1 MPEPSPSPDPI
12 KISVPDRVQ
21 RKRRQRELYLALFGF
36 IAVVVLV
43 WVQLNFL
50 RVDSYVFFALYN
62 LNFILLLVVLFLVA
76 RNVVKLILE
85 RRRKVIGVRLR
96 TRLVLAFVSLSLVP
110 TVLLFLIS
118 LIFVR
123 TSVDFWFEGQMEKSL
138 EQALTVG
145 QSFYSSAQE
154 RLEQR
159 GEFLVNHIRERQYSW
174 GGRPMHAFLDEK
186 RQEYGLGLT
195 GVLSPGLT
203 EQNWHA
209 NEDWAAAWPSVR
221 TEMNLESL
229 LDSPRILSAIHP
241 GPSSDLVVGVLPV
254 DGGRT
259 GYLVLGDSLGEGLL
273 FKLRQIVRGVDE
285 YKKLQTL
292 KYPLKV
298 TLYLVL
304 GLTTLL
310 IVLAATWFGFRLA
323 KELSAP
329 VQALAL
335 GTQRI
340 AEGDLAFRLQDDAKD
355 ELGMLVQSFNH
366 MVRDLESSR
375 AKLTQANA
383 RLEDQ
388 NQELETRGQY
398 MEAVLDNITSG
409 VVSIGPDGRVST
421 VNKAAEAILNFD
433 SRQILGKTPNQFLH
447 QDYLGMLQGVIKHLH
462 VHPRAKWQR
471 QLDLRMGSREIKLLV
486 NIVHLQDQGGV
497 IAVFEDVTELEKMQ
511 RLAAW
516 KDVARRIA
524 HEIKNPL
531 TPIKL
536 SAQRLER
543 KFAAQVDDRTV
554 FDQCTKIIIRQVEHL
569 QRMVQEF
576 SSFAKLPEVRAFEN
590 ALEPHLEE
598 IVDMFRNSH
607 VRIKWTL
614 DVDGPIPLVRFDPE
628 ALRRVWINL
637 LTNAV
642 EALEDQD
649 QPEVRTRLSHDPEN
663 QSVRIEFQDN
673 GQGLSQVDDM
683 QNIFEPYFSRKKGGT
698 GLGLTIAKSIVGEHQ
713 GTIRVLP
720 NTPRGCVFEVVL
732 PA

>member
-1 MPEPSPSPDPI
+1 MPPSEPI
-12 KISVPDRVQ
+12 KISAPDRTQ
-21 RKRRQRELYLALFGF
+21 RKRQQRELSLALFGF
-36 IAVVVLV
+36 GAVILLV
-43 WVQLNFL
+43 WVQLQFL

-96 TRLVLAFVSLSLVP
+96 TRLVLAFISLSLVP
-110 TVLLFLIS
+110 TVLLFVIS

-123 TSVDFWFEGQMEKSL
+123 TSVDFWFQGQVEKSL
-138 EQALTVG
+138 EQALGVG
-145 QSFYSSAQE
+145 QAFYASAQK
-154 RLEQR
+154 RLGQR
-159 GEFLVNHIRERQYSW
+159 GGFLLSQIRDRGLAWGGKTMHEFLELKRREYDLGLVGVLTPQLAEQNWNADQTWLQIWPGMRS
-174 GGRPMHAFLDEK
+174 
-186 RQEYGLGLT
+186 GLGLET
-195 GVLSPGLT
+195 LPDNPRPIS
-203 EQNWHA
+203 
-209 NEDWAAAWPSVR
+209 SV
-221 TEMNLESL
+221 
-229 LDSPRILSAIHP
+229 HP
-241 GPSSDLVVGVLPV
+241 GPESDLVVAILPV

-259 GYLVLGDSLGEGLL
+259 GYLVLGDNLGEGLL
-273 FKLRQIVRGVDE
+273 FKLRQIVHGMDE

-292 KYPLKV
+292 KHPLKV

-304 GLTTLL
+304 GLITML
-310 IVLAATWFGFRLA
+310 IILGAIWFGFRLA

-340 AEGDLAFRLQDDAKD
+340 AEGDLAFRLQDDSRD

-366 MVRDLESSR
+366 MVQDLEANR
-375 AKLTQANA
+375 AKLTRANL
-383 RLEDQ
+383 RLEEQ
-388 NQELETRGQY
+388 NRELVAHGQY

-409 VVSIGPDGRVST
+409 VVSISADGRVTT

-433 SRQILGKTPNQFLH
+433 SRQILGKTPDQFLH
-447 QDYLGMLQGVIKHLH
+447 QDYLVMLHGVIKHLQN
-462 VHPRAKWQR
+462 HPQAKWQK
-471 QLDLRMGSREIKLLV
+471 QLDMTMGSREIKLLV
-486 NIVHLQDQGGV
+486 NIVPLQDQGGIV
-497 IAVFEDVTELEKMQ
+497 AVFEDVTELEKMQ

-536 SAQRLER
+536 SAQRLEK
-543 KFAAQVDDRTV
+543 KFAAKVDDPPV
-554 FDQCTKIIIRQVEHL
+554 FTQCTRIIVRQVEHL

-576 SSFAKLPEVRAFEN
+576 SSFAKLPEVCLVEEN
-590 ALEPHLEE
+590 LGPHLEE
-598 IVDMFRNSH
+598 VMDMFRNSH
-607 VRIKWTL
+607 VRIAWELHFATP
-614 DVDGPIPLVRFDPE
+614 VPPMRFDPD

-642 EALEDQD
+642 EALEEHGNQES
-649 QPEVRTRLSHDPEN
+649 PGVKVTVSHDPMTRTV
-663 QSVRIEFQDN
+663 SVEIADN
-673 GQGLSQVDDM
+673 GSGLAHVEDV

-713 GTIRVLP
+713 GTIKVRK

-732 PA
+732 PV

>member
-1 MPEPSPSPDPI
+1 MPEKPPPAEPI
-12 KISVPDRVQ
+12 RVSVPDSNQ
-21 RKRRQRELYLALFGF
+21 RKRQQRELYLALFGF
-36 IAVVVLV
+36 IAVVVLA

-50 RVDSYVFFALYN
+50 QVDSYVFFALYN
-62 LNFILLLVVLFLVA
+62 LNFILLLVVLLLVA
-76 RNVVKLILE
+76 RNVVKLVLE

-110 TVLLFLIS
+110 TVLLFVIS

-123 TSVDFWFEGQMEKSL
+123 TSVDYWFQGQVEKSL
-138 EQALTVG
+138 EQALNVG
-145 QSFYSSAQE
+145 QSFYSSAQD

-159 GEFLVNHIRERQYSW
+159 GSFLLYQIRDRQMAW
-174 GGRPMHAFLDEK
+174 GGRNMNAFLDEK
-186 RQEYGLGLT
+186 RLEYNLGLV
-195 GVLSPGLT
+195 GVLSTQLR
-203 EQNWHA
+203 EQNWNA
-209 NEDWAAAWPSVR
+209 DEDWAKVWPELRS
-221 TEMNLESL
+221 EMNLESL
-229 LDSPRILSAIHP
+229 LENPRILSAIHP
-241 GPSSDLVVGVLPV
+241 GPEFDLVVGILPV
-254 DGGRT
+254 DDGRT

-304 GLTTLL
+304 GLITLL
-310 IVLAATWFGFRLA
+310 IILAAIWFGFRLA

-329 VQALAL
+329 VHALAL

-340 AEGDLAFRLQDDAKD
+340 SEGDLAFRLHDDAKD

-366 MVRDLESSR
+366 MVQDLEANR
-375 AKLTQANA
+375 AKLTKANL
-383 RLEDQ
+383 RLEEQ
-388 NQELETRGQY
+388 NQELETRGRY

-409 VVSIGPDGRVST
+409 VVSIGADGRVTT

-447 QDYLGMLQGVIKHLH
+447 QDYLVMLQGVAKHLQT
-462 VHPRAKWQR
+462 HPQAKWQR
-471 QLDLRMGSREIKLLV
+471 QLDLRVDKREIKLLV
-486 NIVHLQDQGGV
+486 NIVHLQDQGGI
-497 IAVFEDVTELEKMQ
+497 IAVFEDVTELEKMH

-543 KFAAQVDDRTV
+543 KFSSQVDDRTV
-554 FDQCTKIIIRQVEHL
+554 FSQCTRIITRQVEHL

-576 SSFAKLPEVRAFEN
+576 SSFAKLPEVRLAEGE
-590 ALEPHLEE
+590 LEPDLEE
-598 IVDMFRNSH
+598 IVDMFRTSH
-607 VRIKWTL
+607 VGIQWHLEIAT
-614 DVDGPIPLVRFDPE
+614 PIPPLKFDPE

-637 LTNAV
+637 MTNAV
-642 EALEDQD
+642 EALDEQPH
-649 QPEVRTRLSHDPEN
+649 PEVVIQAAYLPEN
-663 QSVRIEFQDN
+663 QTVVVKFADN
-673 GQGLSQVDDM
+673 GLGLNQVEDI
-683 QNIFEPYFSRKKGGT
+683 QSIFEPYFSRKKGGT
-698 GLGLTIAKSIVGEHQ
+698 GLGLTIAKSIVGEHR
-713 GTIRVLP
+713 GTILVRKNKPV
-720 NTPRGCVFEVVL
+720 GCVFEVVL

>member
-1 MPEPSPSPDPI
+1 MSASEPI
-12 KISVPDRVQ
+12 KISVPDRTQ
-21 RKRRQRELYLALFGF
+21 RKRQQRELYLALFGF
-36 IAVVVLV
+36 GAVILLV
-43 WVQLNFL
+43 WVQLKFL
-50 RVDSYVFFALYN
+50 RIDSYAFFALYN

-96 TRLVLAFVSLSLVP
+96 TRLVLAFVSLSLAP
-110 TVLLFLIS
+110 TVLLFVIS

-123 TSVDFWFEGQMEKSL
+123 TSVDFWFQGQVEKSL
-138 EQALTVG
+138 DQALEVG
-145 QSFYSSAQE
+145 QSFYTSAQR

-159 GEFLVNHIRERQYSW
+159 GGFLLSQIRDRGLAW
-174 GGRPMHAFLDEK
+174 GGRTMNEFLEVK
-186 RQEYGLGLT
+186 RREYDLGLV
-195 GVLSPGLT
+195 GVLTPQLA
-203 EQNWHA
+203 EQNWNGDQVWGQVWPTLRGELDLETLPENPRSISSIHA
-209 NEDWAAAWPSVR
+209 
-221 TEMNLESL
+221 
-229 LDSPRILSAIHP
+229 
-241 GPSSDLVVGVLPV
+241 GPESDLVIGILPV
-254 DGGRT
+254 DDGRT
-259 GYLVLGDSLGEGLL
+259 GFLVLGDSLGEGLL

-292 KYPLKV
+292 KHPLKI

-304 GLTTLL
+304 GLITML
-310 IVLAATWFGFRLA
+310 IILGAIWFGFRLA

-329 VQALAL
+329 VQALAM

-340 AEGDLAFRLQDDAKD
+340 SEGDLAVRLQDDSRD

-366 MVRDLESSR
+366 MVRELEANR
-375 AKLTQANA
+375 AKVIQANLQLA
-383 RLEDQ
+383 EK

-398 MEAVLDNITSG
+398 IEAVLDNITSG
-409 VVSIGPDGRVST
+409 VVSIGANGRVTT

-433 SRQILGKTPNQFLH
+433 SRQILNKTPDQFLQ
-447 QDYLGMLQGVIKHLH
+447 QDYLIMLHGVVKHLQS
-462 VHPRAKWQR
+462 HPQATWQK
-471 QLDLRMGSREIKLLV
+471 QLDLPVGSREMKLLV
-486 NIVHLQDQGGV
+486 NIVHLQDQGGI

-543 KFAAQVDDRTV
+543 KFIAQVDDPTV
-554 FDQCTKIIIRQVEHL
+554 FQQCTGIIIRQVEHL

-576 SSFAKLPEVRAFEN
+576 SSFAKLPEVRPAEN
-590 ALEPHLEE
+590 DLGPHLLEV
-598 IVDMFRNSH
+598 VDMFRNSH
-607 VRIKWTL
+607 VRIDWNLTFANA
-614 DVDGPIPLVRFDPE
+614 IPLLRFDPE

-642 EALEDQD
+642 EALEEAGMQE
-649 QPEVRTRLSHDPEN
+649 QPLVSISVSHDAKN
-663 QSVRIEFQDN
+663 QTINVEIADN
-673 GQGLSQVDDM
+673 GLGLAQVEDM
-683 QNIFEPYFSRKKGGT
+683 QSIFEPYFSRKKGGT

-713 GTIRVLP
+713 GSIRVRKNVP
-720 NTPRGCVFEVVL
+720 QGCVFEVVL
-732 PA
+732 PL

>member
-12 KISVPDRVQ
+12 KISVPDSVQ

-43 WVQLNFL
+43 WVQLIFL

-123 TSVDFWFEGQMEKSL
+123 TSVDFWFEGQIEKSL

-159 GEFLVNHIRERQYSW
+159 GEFLVNHIREREFAW

-186 RQEYGLGLT
+186 RLEYGLGLT
-195 GVLSPGLT
+195 GVLSPGLN

-209 NEDWAAAWPSVR
+209 NEDWTAAWPSVR
-221 TEMNLESL
+221 AELNLESL
-229 LDSPRILSAIHP
+229 QENPRILSAIHP
-241 GPSSDLVVGVLPV
+241 GPNSDLVVGVLPV
-254 DGGRT
+254 DGGKS
-259 GYLVLGDSLGEGLL
+259 GYLILGDSLGEGLM

-304 GLTTLL
+304 GLITLL
-310 IVLAATWFGFRLA
+310 IILAAIWFGFRLA

-340 AEGDLAFRLQDDAKD
+340 AEGDLAFRLQDDSKD

-375 AKLTQANA
+375 AKLTRANV

-388 NQELETRGQY
+388 NRELETRGQY

-409 VVSIGPDGRVST
+409 VVSIGPDGRVTT

-433 SRQILGKTPNQFLH
+433 SRQILGKTPNEFLH

-462 VHPRAKWQR
+462 THPRAKWQR

-511 RLAAW
+511 RMAAW

-576 SSFAKLPEVRAFEN
+576 SSFAKLPEVRPFEN

-614 DVDGPIPLVRFDPE
+614 DVDGLIPPVRFDPE

-642 EALEDQD
+642 EALEDHD
-649 QPEVRTRLSHDPEN
+649 QPEVRIQLTHDPEN

-673 GQGLSQVDDM
+673 GQGLSQADDM

-713 GTIRVLP
+713 GTIRVRP

-732 PA
+732 PV

>member
-1 MPEPSPSPDPI
+1 MPDQSSTFEPI
-12 KISVPDRVQ
+12 KISVPDRTQ
-21 RKRRQRELYLALFGF
+21 RKRQQRELYLALFGF

-43 WVQLNFL
+43 WVQLIFL

-159 GEFLVNHIRERQYSW
+159 GDFLVAQIRERQFAW
-174 GGRPMHAFLDEK
+174 GGRPMHAFLEEK
-186 RQEYGLGLT
+186 RLEYGLGLT
-195 GVLSPGLT
+195 GVLSPQLS

-209 NEDWAAAWPSVR
+209 NEDWATAWPSLR
-221 TEMNLESL
+221 LEMNLDSL
-229 LDSPRILSAIHP
+229 LENPRALSAIHP
-241 GPSSDLVVGVLPV
+241 GPHSDLVVGVLPV
-254 DGGRT
+254 DGGRS
-259 GYLVLGDSLGEGLL
+259 GFLVLGDSLGEGLL

-304 GLTTLL
+304 GLITLL
-310 IVLAATWFGFRLA
+310 IILAATWFGFRLA

-366 MVRDLESSR
+366 MVQDLEFSR
-375 AKLTQANA
+375 AKLTQANVQ
-383 RLEDQ
+383 LEEQ
-388 NQELETRGQY
+388 NRELETRGQY

-409 VVSIGPDGRVST
+409 VVSIGPDGRVTT

-447 QDYLGMLQGVIKHLH
+447 QDYLAMLQGVVKHLH
-462 VHPRAKWQR
+462 SHPRAKWQR
-471 QLDLRMGSREIKLLV
+471 QLDLRVGSGEIKLLV
-486 NIVHLQDQGGV
+486 NIVHLQDQGGI

-543 KFAAQVDDRTV
+543 KFAAQVDDQAV
-554 FDQCTKIIIRQVEHL
+554 FEQCTKIITRQVEHL

-576 SSFAKLPEVRAFEN
+576 SSFAKLPEVRPSEN

-607 VRIKWTL
+607 VGIHWFL
-614 DVDGPIPLVRFDPE
+614 EVDGPLPPVRFDPE

-649 QPEVRTRLSHDPEN
+649 RPEVRIRLHHAPER
-663 QSVRIEFQDN
+663 QSVLIEFQDN
-673 GQGLSQVDDM
+673 GHGLSQADDI
-683 QNIFEPYFSRKKGGT
+683 QNIFDPYFSRKKGGT
-698 GLGLTIAKSIVGEHQ
+698 GLGLTIAKSIVGEHH
-713 GTIRVLP
+713 GTIRVRQ
-720 NTPRGCVFEVVL
+720 NTPSGCVFEVIL
-732 PA
+732 PT

>member
-1 MPEPSPSPDPI
+1 MPSAEPI
-12 KISVPDRVQ
+12 KISVPDRNQ
-21 RKRRQRELYLALFGF
+21 RKRQQRELYLALFGF
-36 IAVVVLV
+36 FAVLLLV

-50 RVDSYVFFALYN
+50 RIDSYVFFALYN
-62 LNFILLLVVLFLVA
+62 LNFILLLVVLFFVA

-110 TVLLFLIS
+110 TVLLFVIS

-123 TSVDFWFEGQMEKSL
+123 TSVDFWFQDQVEKSL
-138 EQALTVG
+138 QQALTVG
-145 QSFYSSAQE
+145 QSFYESAEQ

-159 GEFLVNHIRERQYSW
+159 GAFLLSQIRERQMAW
-174 GGRPMHAFLDEK
+174 GGKTMHAVLNEK
-186 RQEYGLGLT
+186 RMEYGLGLV
-195 GVLSPGLT
+195 GVLTPQLQ
-203 EQNWHA
+203 EQNWNA
-209 NEDWAAAWPSVR
+209 DEVWTAVWPELR
-221 TEMNLESL
+221 LGMNLESL
-229 LDSPRILSAIHP
+229 LENPRVLSTIHP
-241 GPSSDLVVGVLPV
+241 GPESDLVVGVVPV
-254 DGGRT
+254 DEGRT

-304 GLTTLL
+304 GLITLL
-310 IVLAATWFGFRLA
+310 IILGAIWFGFRLA

-340 AEGDLAFRLQDDAKD
+340 SEGDLAFRLQDDAKD

-375 AKLTQANA
+375 AKLTEANL
-383 RLEDQ
+383 RLEEQ

-409 VVSIGPDGRVST
+409 VVSIAADGRVST
-421 VNKAAEAILNFD
+421 VNKAAEAILDFD
-433 SRQILGKTPNQFLH
+433 SRQILGKTPDEFLH
-447 QDYLGMLQGVIKHLH
+447 QEYLFMLHGVVKHLQA
-462 VHPRAKWQR
+462 HPLAKWQK
-471 QLDLRMGSREIKLLV
+471 QLNLNIGSREIKILV
-486 NIVHLQDQGGV
+486 NIVHLQDQSGV

-543 KFAAQVDDRTV
+543 RFAPKVQDQAV
-554 FDQCTKIIIRQVEHL
+554 FTQCTGIIIRQVEHL

-576 SSFAKLPEVRAFEN
+576 SSFAKLPEVKLSQN
-590 ALEPHLEE
+590 LLGPHLEE
-598 IVDMFRNSH
+598 VVEMFRASH
-607 VRIKWTL
+607 VNIAWSL
-614 DVDGPIPLVRFDPE
+614 NFLAPAPPLKFDPE

-642 EALEDQD
+642 EAMEGQD
-649 QPEVRTRLSHDPEN
+649 KPKVEVSVGFTPDA
-663 QSVRIEFQDN
+663 QSLIVEIKDN
-673 GQGLSQVDDM
+673 GHGLNHVEDS
-683 QNIFEPYFSRKKGGT
+683 QNIFEPYFSKKKGGT
-698 GLGLTIAKSIVGEHQ
+698 GLGLTIAKSIIGEHQ
-713 GTIRVLP
+713 GTIRVRKNSP
-720 NTPRGCVFEVVL
+720 QGCIFEVVL
-732 PA
+732 PV